1 MIRRTKQKRIN
12 VRRLLGI
19 LGSYL
24 VAFLLP
30 FLSVSWIWYI
40 TATESTEQQVRLMA
54 KNQMMQINYSL
65 ESNFLKLAHLT
76 ERITDNRQLALS
88 SLDHPYYIKEG
99 KSILH
104 TYKITS
110 ELVEE
115 VYLYYRNDRPEML
128 YSSSGN
134 YSLEL
139 FLRKTVKNDH
149 QLGKRLQEQLATTDA
164 KFITIASDEDLPSS
178 SYLYVVPIQNK
189 EGTVHSI
196 AIYEIKKNTLT
207 KVLDAYSPAS
217 GNLSCI
223 VDESYQ
229 LVTKTKSEELNT
241 FLSTPYSVEKLM
253 TKENVKIKQKRYLIQ
268 SLKNPYLNLS
278 LLSLVDPTS
287 ALLTIE
293 RVQTKMIV
301 LILVILFMG
310 LMIVVLFSMRNL
322 RPIQKI
328 EYLAQ
333 QFQEDPTLTVSSL
346 KEVSDTLAKFLIAHQ
361 KLTIQNQLQIPYARE
376 QVFQRLLNSQLV
388 IDSELEQLLTAVHI
402 NFSTEYYFI
411 ATIDLKQL
419 DQSKERINN
428 HWAEAITKNYCA
440 YGVENIENQT
450 FVFAIGCGSLD
461 EQVELVQMITER
473 CSQPIRIG
481 VGSIVPIL
489 NREQRYV
496 IRM

>member
-1 MIRRTKQKRIN
+1 M
-12 VRRLLGI
+12 
-19 LGSYL
+19 
-24 VAFLLP
+24 
-30 FLSVSWIWYI
+30 
-40 TATESTEQQVRLMA
+40 
-54 KNQMMQINYSL
+54 
-65 ESNFLKLAHLT
+65 KLAHLT

-115 VYLYYRNDRPEML
+115 VYLYYRNDRPRCFTPHQEITRW
-128 YSSSGN
+128 N
-134 YSLEL
+134 CFLEKQ
-139 FLRKTVKNDH
+139 LRTIISW
-149 QLGKRLQEQLATTDA
+149 KRLQEQLATTDA
-164 KFITIASDEDLPSS
+164 KFITIASDEELPSS

-217 GNLSCI
+217 TNLNYI
-223 VDESYQ
+223 IDESYQ

-278 LLSLVDPTS
+278 LLSLVDPTT

-310 LMIVVLFSMRNL
+310 LVIVVLFSMRNL

-376 QVFQRLLNSQLV
+376 QVFQRLL
-388 IDSELEQLLTAVHI
+388 
-402 NFSTEYYFI
+402 
-411 ATIDLKQL
+411 
-419 DQSKERINN
+419 
-428 HWAEAITKNYCA
+428 
-440 YGVENIENQT
+440 
-450 FVFAIGCGSLD
+450 
-461 EQVELVQMITER
+461 
-473 CSQPIRIG
+473 
-481 VGSIVPIL
+481 
-489 NREQRYV
+489 
-496 IRM
+496 

>member
-1 MIRRTKQKRIN
+1 MIRRIKQKRIN

-149 QLGKRLQEQLATTDA
+149 QPEKRLQEQLATTDA
-164 KFITIASDEDLPSS
+164 KFITIASDEELPSS

-189 EGTVHSI
+189 EGTVHIVSYTHLR
-196 AIYEIKKNTLT
+196 AHETDSYLVCRLLLEKK
-207 KVLDAYSPAS
+207 KK
-217 GNLSCI
+217 
-223 VDESYQ
+223 
-229 LVTKTKSEELNT
+229 KTKKRQQHEQQATNT
-241 FLSTPYSVEKLM
+241 RK
-253 TKENVKIKQKRYLIQ
+253 
-268 SLKNPYLNLS
+268 
-278 LLSLVDPTS
+278 
-287 ALLTIE
+287 
-293 RVQTKMIV
+293 
-301 LILVILFMG
+301 
-310 LMIVVLFSMRNL
+310 
-322 RPIQKI
+322 
-328 EYLAQ
+328 
-333 QFQEDPTLTVSSL
+333 
-346 KEVSDTLAKFLIAHQ
+346 
-361 KLTIQNQLQIPYARE
+361 
-376 QVFQRLLNSQLV
+376 
-388 IDSELEQLLTAVHI
+388 
-402 NFSTEYYFI
+402 
-411 ATIDLKQL
+411 
-419 DQSKERINN
+419 
-428 HWAEAITKNYCA
+428 
-440 YGVENIENQT
+440 
-450 FVFAIGCGSLD
+450 
-461 EQVELVQMITER
+461 
-473 CSQPIRIG
+473 
-481 VGSIVPIL
+481 
-489 NREQRYV
+489 
-496 IRM
+496 